1 MVLKGEFM
9 IEGYILEARD
19 VNGKFL
25 AYFVVNESDAL
36 KAEEIVKATS
46 MAESVRFVK
55 DLSSEDI
62 LSWQVALKT
71 LPFTVGV
78 DLVKGKCM
86 DLATWAHAK

>member
-71 LPFTVGV
+71 FSFTVGV
-78 DLVKGKCM
+78 DLVKGTCM

>member
-1 MVLKGEFM
+1 M

>member
-1 MVLKGEFM
+1 M

-36 KAEEIVKATS
+36 RAEEIVKTTS

-71 LPFTVGV
+71 HPFTVGF

-86 DLATWAHAK
+86 DLATWAHPR

>member
-1 MVLKGEFM
+1 MLKGEFM